1 MGKDPC
7 EAKYQFLSKKSG
19 STELKHLSDSKAFV
33 EYSNDVDDI
42 YKNIKEYNSNK
53 KCTILIVFDDMI
65 ADMISNKKLDPV
77 VTELFIRVKKLNIS
91 LVFIKQTCFLVPKK
105 NSILL

>member
-42 YKNIKEYNSNK
+42 YKNIKEYN
-53 KCTILIVFDDMI
+53 
-65 ADMISNKKLDPV
+65 
-77 VTELFIRVKKLNIS
+77 
-91 LVFIKQTCFLVPKK
+91 
-105 NSILL
+105 